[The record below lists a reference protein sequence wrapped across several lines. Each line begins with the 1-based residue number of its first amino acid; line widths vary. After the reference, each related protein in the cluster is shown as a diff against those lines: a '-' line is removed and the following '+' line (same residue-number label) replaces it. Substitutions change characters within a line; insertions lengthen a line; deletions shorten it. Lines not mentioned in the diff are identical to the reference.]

1 MGSKKIFWN
10 NLNDNQ
16 SSGIDLSAYIE
27 KNKEKIKKKYLSIIK
42 LISNTN
48 LNGLNIL
55 QISQI
60 SRNFNLYENSL
71 IEEKSIYK
79 SKNIIILLKII
90 ALEFILKK
98 GNCQQYELF
107 YVEKENI
114 NAIKNL
120 FLKKK
125 INFFFFYTIYNNH
138 KVINIKWFYNN
149 LPNIIKVIYLVVKNL
164 FLINNLSKV
173 NIKFHKINY
182 LFFSNTYYLKY
193 FFKNNVRN
201 ENRLIGD
208 VANVVKKKD
217 KAIIICHC
225 DKSYCSE
232 KETQKKLLN
241 SSKNFQLISLNS
253 LLNIKILI
261 NIFLIYIFHFF
272 FNFKLRNFR
281 KKIKNNVNL
290 NNYFDL
296 LKADWNS
303 SFYGVIAF
311 ENIKTYLI
319 LKELFSKIQ
328 VINKCY
334 YICENQG
341 WEKIFVKLCKTFFNK
356 YLVVIG
362 VINTA
367 IRFWD
372 LRYIFTISKKNIS
385 PDKVIINQNIKFNK
399 KNFHQ
404 KFCTNITKSD
414 NIFKNYVKNSKKR
427 NTILNR
433 VLIFG
438 DIIKYH
444 NEMLLNLLNNNFNQ
458 INFDFKSH
466 PSTPINLNNYHKLRV
481 RNVNLIKNKY
491 NKIISI
497 GATSALI
504 EAISLSRNVAVFVPP
519 GSLNFS
525 PDTKK
530 KIKILYN
537 GKDIKNFIL

>member
-107 YVEKENI
+107 CVEKENI

-125 INFFFFYTIYNNH
+125 INFFFYYTIYNNH

-149 LPNIIKVIYLVVKNL
+149 LPNIIKVIYQVVKNL

-201 ENRLIGD
+201 ENILIGD
-208 VANVVKKKD
+208 VSNVVKKKY

-225 DKSYCSE
+225 Y
-232 KETQKKLLN
+232 
-241 SSKNFQLISLNS
+241 
-253 LLNIKILI
+253 
-261 NIFLIYIFHFF
+261 
-272 FNFKLRNFR
+272 
-281 KKIKNNVNL
+281 
-290 NNYFDL
+290 
-296 LKADWNS
+296 
-303 SFYGVIAF
+303 
-311 ENIKTYLI
+311 
-319 LKELFSKIQ
+319 
-328 VINKCY
+328 
-334 YICENQG
+334 
-341 WEKIFVKLCKTFFNK
+341 K
-356 YLVVIG
+356 Y
-362 VINTA
+362 
-367 IRFWD
+367 
-372 LRYIFTISKKNIS
+372 
-385 PDKVIINQNIKFNK
+385 
-399 KNFHQ
+399 
-404 KFCTNITKSD
+404 
-414 NIFKNYVKNSKKR
+414 
-427 NTILNR
+427 
-433 VLIFG
+433 
-438 DIIKYH
+438 
-444 NEMLLNLLNNNFNQ
+444 
-458 INFDFKSH
+458 
-466 PSTPINLNNYHKLRV
+466 
-481 RNVNLIKNKY
+481 
-491 NKIISI
+491 
-497 GATSALI
+497 
-504 EAISLSRNVAVFVPP
+504 
-519 GSLNFS
+519 
-525 PDTKK
+525 
-530 KIKILYN
+530 
-537 GKDIKNFIL
+537 

>member
-1 MGSKKIFWN
+1 MRSKKIFWN

-16 SSGIDLSAYIE
+16 SSGIDLSVYIE
-27 KNKEKIKKKYLSIIK
+27 KNKEKIKKKYLSIIE

-48 LNGLNIL
+48 LNGSNIL

-60 SRNFNLYENSL
+60 LRNFNLYENSL

-79 SKNIIILLKII
+79 SKNIIFLLKII

-98 GNCQQYELF
+98 GKFQQYEIF
-107 YVEKENI
+107 CVEKENI
-114 NAIKNL
+114 KVLKNI
-120 FLKKK
+120 FFKKK
-125 INFFFFYTIYNNH
+125 KNVFFHYTIYNQ
-138 KVINIKWFYNN
+138 KVRKIIWFYNY
-149 LPNIIKVIYLVVKNL
+149 LPNIIKVIYQVVKN
-164 FLINNLSKV
+164 FFFITSLSKV
-173 NIKFHKINY
+173 NIKFHKIDY

-193 FFKNNVRN
+193 FFKNNVRY

-208 VANVVKKKD
+208 VANIVKKKD

-225 DKSYCSE
+225 DKSYASE
-232 KETQKKLLN
+232 KETQKILLN
-241 SSKNFQLISLNS
+241 SNKNFQLISLNS

-261 NIFLIYIFHFF
+261 KSFLIYIFYFF
-272 FNFKLRNFR
+272 FNFKLRKFR

-296 LKADWNS
+296 IKADWDS
-303 SFYGVIAF
+303 SFYGVVAF
-311 ENIKTYLI
+311 ENIKNYLI
-319 LKELFSKIQ
+319 LKNFFCKIQ
-328 VINKCY
+328 VIKKCY

-362 VINTA
+362 IINTA

-372 LRYIFTISKKNIS
+372 LRYFFTISKKNIS
-385 PDKVIINQNIKFNK
+385 PDKVIINQNIKFNQK
-399 KNFHQ
+399 TFHRN
-404 KFCTNITKSD
+404 FCTNIIKRD
-414 NIFKNYVKNSKKR
+414 NIFKNYVKNFKKS

-444 NEMLLNLLNNNFNQ
+444 NEMLLNFLNNNFNQ
-458 INFDFKSH
+458 INFDFKPH
-466 PSTPINLNNYHKLRV
+466 PSTPINLNNYLKLRI
-481 RNVNLIKNKY
+481 RNINFIKNKY

-497 GATSALI
+497 GTTSALI
-504 EAISLSRNVAVFVPP
+504 EAISLSRNVAVFIPP

-525 PDTKK
+525 PDINK

-537 GKDIKNFIL
+537 EKDVKNFIL